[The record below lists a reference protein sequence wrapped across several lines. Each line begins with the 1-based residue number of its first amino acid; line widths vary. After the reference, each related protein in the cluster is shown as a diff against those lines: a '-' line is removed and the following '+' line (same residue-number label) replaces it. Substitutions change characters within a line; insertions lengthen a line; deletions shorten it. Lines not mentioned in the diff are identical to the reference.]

1 MLKKNTFCV
10 YVKRYYFPHL
20 QLVSKVPSNS
30 KNFCDLHTSFPQRGK
45 IHSHFVWVEI
55 ATLSMRRSVLSM
67 RRQPG
72 LLESAVGTW
81 DTDLKGRD
89 KCILGPS
96 LWETE
101 KISEHV
107 ESWKVE
113 RGIEREREKD
123 VRQP

>member
-1 MLKKNTFCV
+1 
-10 YVKRYYFPHL
+10 
-20 QLVSKVPSNS
+20 
-30 KNFCDLHTSFPQRGK
+30 
-45 IHSHFVWVEI
+45 
-55 ATLSMRRSVLSM
+55 M

-72 LLESAVGTW
+72 LLESAVETW
-81 DTDLKGRD
+81 DTDLKGRV

-113 RGIEREREKD
+113 RGIERER
-123 VRQP
+123 